1 MAARIIHR
9 RSAGLSPVT
18 SPTQQPLVQQS
29 RMPRDERKPKAPRRW
44 PVALIACLVVSAV
57 LCTGMLVLLRPWMA
71 STAPPPAS
79 WQEEQAAIDDDSWC
93 LTLVNADHPLPETFS
108 INTVAVDGGE
118 RVDARIEHPL
128 RALFA
133 ACEAAGYHPY
143 VRSGFRTRAEQEQT
157 MEDKVTAYMADG
169 WSKADA
175 RAEAA
180 RWVAQPGTSE
190 HELGLAVDINDR
202 EGDEG
207 IYPWLAAHA
216 PEYGFILRYPMD
228 GEAVTGISYEPWHF
242 RYVGLDAAPTITKLG
257 VTLEEYLS

>member
-71 STAPPPAS
+71 STALPPAS
-79 WQEEQAAIDDDSWC
+79 WQEEQAAIDDNSWC

-118 RVDARIEHPL
+118 ARG
-128 RALFA
+128 RADRA
-133 ACEAAGYHPY
+133 SAAGAFCRL
-143 VRSGFRTRAEQEQT
+143 RSGWIPPLCA
-157 MEDKVTAYMADG
+157 
-169 WSKADA
+169 
-175 RAEAA
+175 
-180 RWVAQPGTSE
+180 
-190 HELGLAVDINDR
+190 LGL
-202 EGDEG
+202 
-207 IYPWLAAHA
+207 
-216 PEYGFILRYPMD
+216 
-228 GEAVTGISYEPWHF
+228 
-242 RYVGLDAAPTITKLG
+242 
-257 VTLEEYLS
+257 